1 MMRKRIYSA
10 GNSGGVSGR
19 AGRKNIVVVGS
30 MNMDLVVNCHRL
42 PRPGETI
49 PGEKFSTHPGG
60 KGANQAAAA
69 GRLGGKP
76 LFIGARGEDD
86 FGRELQE
93 RLTSMGVTTELKIT
107 DAETGTAHIM
117 VTAEGEN
124 HIIII
129 AGANGE
135 LRPGDITDRSDLLK
149 NAGYLL
155 LQLEIPLETVSR
167 AAEIATEND
176 VSVILDPA
184 PACQLP
190 AELLKKV
197 DILLPNQQELEQ
209 LTADRFGSAADG
221 SAAEEKERVQ
231 HLFQQG
237 VKNILLTRGAAGARL
252 YCQERQKNQQEK
264 KARHLNNRA
273 ILFSSYDIAA
283 PEVEAI
289 DTTAA
294 GDALAGA
301 LAVALS
307 RGLTL
312 REAAELGVIYG
323 SAAVTAAG
331 AQSSLLTARELIEKM
346 PEATQLMT
354 RIVN

>member
-30 MNMDLVVNCHRL
+30 MNMDLVVNCQRL

-86 FGRELQE
+86 LGRELQE

-107 DAETGTAHIM
+107 EAETGTAHIM

-135 LRPGDITDRSDLLK
+135 LRPEDITDRSDLLK

-167 AAEIATEND
+167 AAEIAAEND
-176 VSVILDPA
+176 ASVILDPA
-184 PACQLP
+184 PARQLP
-190 AELLKKV
+190 AELLNKV
-197 DILLPNQQELEQ
+197 DILLPNQQELKQ
-209 LTADRFGSAADG
+209 LTADRFSLAAEI
-221 SAAEEKERVQ
+221 AAEEKERIQ
-231 HLFQQG
+231 YLFQQG

-273 ILFSSYDIAA
+273 ILFPSYDIAA
-283 PEVEAI
+283 PEVEVV

-346 PEATQLMT
+346 PEASQLMT